1 MPLSFLQSLI
11 DSPCFPPP
19 VAAHLKELVV
29 CSLDAAKC
37 ILLNFSAAQSRAL
50 CVPSSAMH
58 VHKRVYSEGTCSED
72 TCPYT
77 VASERTCF
85 EKLST
90 LRPSFPN
97 AAGSDIEALQY
108 PPVIEQVKMRC
119 RFLLSFAGKDLPEV
133 LSLPLF
139 AEGALAHPFRGQA
152 VDANSLGWAMAAV
165 SSRAFRVHG
174 PTKPAALL
182 PLVGLPRGEGLP

>member
-1 MPLSFLQSLI
+1 MFLKVHVRKVRVQRIVSVQYSFRKSVFWKSYQHRG
-11 DSPCFPPP
+11 C
-19 VAAHLKELVV
+19 H
-29 CSLDAAKC
+29 
-37 ILLNFSAAQSRAL
+37 
-50 CVPSSAMH
+50 PS
-58 VHKRVYSEGTCSED
+58 
-72 TCPYT
+72 
-77 VASERTCF
+77 
-85 EKLST
+85 
-90 LRPSFPN
+90 

-182 PLVGLPRGEGLP
+182 PLVGMPRREGLP

>member
-1 MPLSFLQSLI
+1 MHPGCFVSQPLSRELFV
-11 DSPCFPPP
+11 CPP
-19 VAAHLKELVV
+19 
-29 CSLDAAKC
+29 
-37 ILLNFSAAQSRAL
+37 SA
-50 CVPSSAMH
+50 VH
-58 VHKRVYSEGTCSED
+58 VHESTYLEGTCSED
-72 TCPYT
+72 YVRT
-77 VASERTCF
+77 VQLQKVRVL

-90 LRPSFPN
+90 PWPSFLS

-182 PLVGLPRGEGLP
+182 PLVGMPRGAGLP